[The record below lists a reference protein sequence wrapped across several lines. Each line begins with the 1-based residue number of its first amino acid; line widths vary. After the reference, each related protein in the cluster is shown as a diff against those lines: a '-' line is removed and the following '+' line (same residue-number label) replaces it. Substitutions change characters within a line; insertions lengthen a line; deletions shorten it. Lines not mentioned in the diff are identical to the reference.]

1 MIDEVQ
7 DNIQRHS
14 FGTCVGA
21 LFYDNRGDVGRTQLV
36 DCALRKAL
44 RLYPVLA
51 NSPELLSYVA
61 LSVMD
66 GSVHVAGAVIGR

>member
-14 FGTCVGA
+14 FGTCAGA
-21 LFYDNRGDVGRTQLV
+21 LFDDNRS
-36 DCALRKAL
+36 ALRKAMH
-44 RLYPVLA
+44 LYPVLA
-51 NSPELLSYVA
+51 NSLSYVA

-66 GSVHVAGAVIGR
+66 GSVQVAGAVIGR